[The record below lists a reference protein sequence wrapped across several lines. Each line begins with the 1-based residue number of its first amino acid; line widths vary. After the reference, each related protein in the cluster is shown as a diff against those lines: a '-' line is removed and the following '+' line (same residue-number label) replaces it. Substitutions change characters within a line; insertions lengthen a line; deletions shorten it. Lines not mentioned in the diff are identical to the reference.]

1 MKRECKTQSF
11 NQLER
16 GWHCYRFHRCYKNKS
31 RKFSWN
37 GQICWEKEST
47 YISQEEIND
56 QNSHYLLKFTAKNP
70 SHKEMLG
77 PNGFTGEF
85 YHIFWGRN
93 DTDST

>member
-1 MKRECKTQSF
+1 MKEVDIAIDATDVRRIKAGYYSQCCGNIRQ
-11 NQLER
+11 
-16 GWHCYRFHRCYKNKS
+16 
-31 RKFSWN
+31 FSWN
-37 GQICWEKEST
+37 GQICWKTEST
-47 YISQEEIND
+47 SISQEEINN

-85 YHIFWGRN
+85 YHIFKGRN

>member
-1 MKRECKTQSF
+1 MKEADIAIDSTDVTRIKAGNLVEM
-11 NQLER
+11 
-16 GWHCYRFHRCYKNKS
+16 G
-31 RKFSWN
+31 KFV
-37 GQICWEKEST
+37 EKEST

>member
-1 MKRECKTQSF
+1 MKEADIAIDSTDVTRIKAGNLVEMV
-11 NQLER
+11 
-16 GWHCYRFHRCYKNKS
+16 G
-31 RKFSWN
+31 KFVS
-37 GQICWEKEST
+37 EKESIH
-47 YISQEEIND
+47 ISQEEIND

-93 DTDST
+93 DTDSTYKLF